1 MAFSLISHLLPQEHC
16 SKQIVRYLALLYLG
30 CVFANTT
37 AKAECGCLWQ
47 GSFTDVEATADLV
60 VSGRINSGKGNS
72 VDLSIDRLLRGET
85 TVPDIRIWLK
95 TGDYCRPEP
104 AEFPVGSE
112 WVMALFEIKEDVE
125 GGFSPHT
132 PNVSYGRVGDY
143 FLSSC
148 GGYWLSRH
156 DNWVTGNLVQAP
168 RWVREPK
175 MTPVLLDLVADYVA
189 GNVDAQALA
198 EASREDP
205 AVRELMLDTKAFLR
219 EGN

>member
-1 MAFSLISHLLPQEHC
+1 M
-16 SKQIVRYLALLYLG
+16 RYLALLLLG
-30 CVFANTT
+30 CVFANTA
-37 AKAECGCLWQ
+37 AKAECDCLWQ

-60 VSGRINSGKGNS
+60 VSGSINSGKGNS
-72 VDLSIDRLLRGET
+72 VDLTIDRLLRGDAA
-85 TVPDIRIWLK
+85 VADIRIWLK
-95 TGDYCRPEP
+95 SGDYCRPEP
-104 AEFPVGSE
+104 EEFPVGSE
-112 WVMALFEIKEDVE
+112 WVMALFRIKEDVK

-148 GGYWLSRH
+148 GGYWLSLH

-175 MTPVLLDLVADYVA
+175 MTPVLLELVADYVA
-189 GNVDAQALA
+189 GNVGAQALA
-198 EASREDP
+198 EASKEDP